1 MEMTKSKIKGAVTQV
16 HFCFFYMLLQLF
28 FSEKIFTP
36 QIAYVNTVWA
46 NALIKYSTVINFSI
60 VNDSILVVE
69 LNANLLSSTKQV
81 KNL

>member
-36 QIAYVNTVWA
+36 QIAYVNTV
-46 NALIKYSTVINFSI
+46 
-60 VNDSILVVE
+60 
-69 LNANLLSSTKQV
+69 
-81 KNL
+81 